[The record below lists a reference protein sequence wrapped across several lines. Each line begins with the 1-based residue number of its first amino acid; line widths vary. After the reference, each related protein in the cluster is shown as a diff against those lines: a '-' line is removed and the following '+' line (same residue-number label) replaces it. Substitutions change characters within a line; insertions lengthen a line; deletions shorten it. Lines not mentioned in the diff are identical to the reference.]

1 MAHEERAAEAS
12 IYLRPEFRRR
22 PPLLLRVSAV
32 IIAAAVLLPL
42 VYLLIRA
49 GESGPRFWDIVSRPE
64 TRRVFWNSVVLTALV
79 TGTSSII
86 GVTLAWLT
94 TRTDLPGRS
103 FWAIATSLPLV
114 LPSYVGAF
122 ALLGAIGPNGM
133 LAELLAPLGVER
145 LPSMYGLPG
154 AWLTLTLFS
163 YPYVSLTVRAGLRGL
178 DPSLEEAARSL
189 GRSPSR
195 IFRDITWPHLKP
207 SIQAGGLLVALY
219 TLSDFGAVSML
230 HFNSFTRAIFVY
242 YRTSFDRSAP
252 AVLALMLVALT
263 LLILWIESRTRGS
276 TRLYR
281 AGVGTARVNPRVR
294 LGWKKIPAVM
304 FCALV
309 TTAGLV
315 LPVSVIAYW
324 LWQGWQTG
332 EPLWRGWDMVANS
345 IQASL
350 WAAGVTVT
358 AALPVAWLAV
368 RHPGRGSRLIEK
380 SAYAGHALPS
390 IMIALSLVFWAA
402 RYAPLLY
409 QSFALLI
416 FAYLCRFLPE
426 ALGSVRASLLHLNP
440 RMEEAARNL
449 GHHPVS
455 VFRTITLPLLRPGL
469 LTGFALVFMTT
480 MKELPVTLL
489 LSPTGFN
496 TLATRIWSAT
506 EEALFAQAAAPA
518 LVLVVVSGIF
528 VGVILKQ
535 EQEDVYE

>member
-22 PPLLLRVSAV
+22 PPLLLRVSAIV
-32 IIAAAVLLPL
+32 IAVAVLLPL

-64 TRRVFWNSVVLTALV
+64 TRRVFWNSVVLTVLV

-94 TRTDLPGRS
+94 TRTDMPGRS

-195 IFRDITWPHLKP
+195 IFREITWPHLKP

-263 LLILWIESRTRGS
+263 LLILWIESRTRGP

-281 AGVGTARVNPRVR
+281 AGVGTARANPRVR
-294 LGWKKIPAVM
+294 LGWKKIPAIV

-324 LWQGWQTG
+324 MWQGWQTG

-402 RYAPLLY
+402 RYAPPLY

-426 ALGSVRASLLHLNP
+426 ALGSVRASLLQLNP

-449 GHHPVS
+449 GHHPTS

-528 VGVILKQ
+528 IGVILKQ

>member
-22 PPLLLRVSAV
+22 PPLLLRVSAIV
-32 IIAAAVLLPL
+32 IAVAVLLPL

-64 TRRVFWNSVVLTALV
+64 TRRVFWNSVVLTVLV

-94 TRTDLPGRS
+94 TRTDMPGRS

-263 LLILWIESRTRGS
+263 LLILWIESRTRGP

-281 AGVGTARVNPRVR
+281 AGVGTARANPRVR
-294 LGWKKIPAVM
+294 LGWKKIPAIV

-324 LWQGWQTG
+324 MWQGWQTG

-402 RYAPLLY
+402 RYAPPLY

-426 ALGSVRASLLHLNP
+426 ALGSVRASLLQLNP

-449 GHHPVS
+449 GHHPTS

-528 VGVILKQ
+528 IGVILKQ

>member
-22 PPLLLRVSAV
+22 PPLLLRVSAIV
-32 IIAAAVLLPL
+32 IAVAVLLPL

-195 IFRDITWPHLKP
+195 IFREITWPHLKP

-263 LLILWIESRTRGS
+263 LLILWIESRTRGP

-281 AGVGTARVNPRVR
+281 AGVGTARANPRVR
-294 LGWKKIPAVM
+294 LGWKKIPAIV

-324 LWQGWQTG
+324 MWQGWQTG

-402 RYAPLLY
+402 RYAPPLY

-426 ALGSVRASLLHLNP
+426 ALGSVRASLLQLNP

-449 GHHPVS
+449 GHHPTS

-528 VGVILKQ
+528 IGVILKQ

>member
-22 PPLLLRVSAV
+22 PPLLLRVSAIV
-32 IIAAAVLLPL
+32 IAVAVLLPL

-64 TRRVFWNSVVLTALV
+64 TRRVFWNSVVLTVLV

-94 TRTDLPGRS
+94 TRTDMPGRS

-263 LLILWIESRTRGS
+263 LLILWIESRTRGP

-281 AGVGTARVNPRVR
+281 AGVGTARANPRVR
-294 LGWKKIPAVM
+294 LGWKKVPAVV

-402 RYAPLLY
+402 RYAPPLY

-426 ALGSVRASLLHLNP
+426 ALGSVRASLLQLNP

-449 GHHPVS
+449 GHHPTS

-528 VGVILKQ
+528 IGVILKQ

>member
-22 PPLLLRVSAV
+22 PPLLLRVSAIV
-32 IIAAAVLLPL
+32 IAVAVLLPL

-195 IFRDITWPHLKP
+195 IFREITWPHLKP

-263 LLILWIESRTRGS
+263 LLILWIESRTRGP

-281 AGVGTARVNPRVR
+281 AGVGTARANPRVR
-294 LGWKKIPAVM
+294 LGWKKVPAIV

-324 LWQGWQTG
+324 MWQGWQTG

-402 RYAPLLY
+402 RYAPPLY

-426 ALGSVRASLLHLNP
+426 ALGSVRASLLQLNP

-449 GHHPVS
+449 GHHPTS

-528 VGVILKQ
+528 IGVILKQ

>member
-22 PPLLLRVSAV
+22 PPLLLRVSAIV
-32 IIAAAVLLPL
+32 IAVAVLLPL

-64 TRRVFWNSVVLTALV
+64 TRRVFWNSVVLTVLV

-94 TRTDLPGRS
+94 TRTDMPGRS

-122 ALLGAIGPNGM
+122 ALLGAIGPNRM

-263 LLILWIESRTRGS
+263 LLILWIESRTRGP

-281 AGVGTARVNPRVR
+281 AGVGTARANPRVR
-294 LGWKKIPAVM
+294 LGWKKIPAIV

-402 RYAPLLY
+402 RYAPPLY

-426 ALGSVRASLLHLNP
+426 ALGSVRASLLQLNP

-449 GHHPVS
+449 GHHPTS

-528 VGVILKQ
+528 IGVILKQ

>member
-22 PPLLLRVSAV
+22 PPLLLRVSAIV
-32 IIAAAVLLPL
+32 IAVAVLLPL

-64 TRRVFWNSVVLTALV
+64 TRRVFWNSVVLTVLV

-94 TRTDLPGRS
+94 TRTDMPGRS

-281 AGVGTARVNPRVR
+281 AGVGTARANPRVR
-294 LGWKKIPAVM
+294 LGWKKVPAVV

-358 AALPVAWLAV
+358 AALLVAWLAV

-402 RYAPLLY
+402 RYAPPLY

-426 ALGSVRASLLHLNP
+426 ALGSVRASLLQLNP

-449 GHHPVS
+449 GHHPTS

-528 VGVILKQ
+528 IGVILKQ

>member
-22 PPLLLRVSAV
+22 PPLLLRVSAIV
-32 IIAAAVLLPL
+32 IAVAVLLPL

-64 TRRVFWNSVVLTALV
+64 TRRVFWNSVVLTVLV

-94 TRTDLPGRS
+94 TRTDMPGRS

-195 IFRDITWPHLKP
+195 IFREITWPHLKP

-263 LLILWIESRTRGS
+263 LLILWIESRTRGP

-281 AGVGTARVNPRVR
+281 AGVGTARANPRVR
-294 LGWKKIPAVM
+294 LGWKKVPAVA

-324 LWQGWQTG
+324 MWQGWQTG

-402 RYAPLLY
+402 RYAPPLY

-426 ALGSVRASLLHLNP
+426 ALGSVRASLLQLNP

-449 GHHPVS
+449 GHHPTS

-528 VGVILKQ
+528 IGVILKQ